1 MTDVVA
7 HLRAHPVLAIMRG
20 VPADHV
26 TALGRALLAGGVRSL
41 EVAFTDEDARDKI
54 AALVAEFADD
64 AGSADVVVGAGTVT
78 TPERAEAA
86 RAAGAAF
93 LVTPH
98 VAPGVNAFAREH
110 ALPVLCGAATP
121 SEIAQAREQG
131 AAFIK
136 LFPAGPLGPAYLRA
150 LLGPYPDLE
159 VFAVGGIGA
168 ANAAAFL
175 EAGALGL
182 GVGGA
187 LTSRDWTDP
196 DFAAVTALA
205 RELVGVLT
213 TAREART

>member
-1 MTDVVA
+1 MTDVVP

-20 VPADHV
+20 VPAEHV

-41 EVAFTDEDARDKI
+41 EVAFTDEDASDKI
-54 AALVAEFADD
+54 AALID
-64 AGSADVVVGAGTVT
+64 ALGEHVVVGAGTVT
-78 TPERAEAA
+78 TPARTEVA
-86 RAAGAAF
+86 RAAGATF

-98 VAPGVNAFAREH
+98 VAPAVNAFAREH
-110 ALPVLCGAATP
+110 ALPVLCWATTA
-121 SEIAQAREQG
+121 SEIVQACEQG

-136 LFPAGPLGPAYLRA
+136 LFPAGPLGPSYLRA

-175 EAGALGL
+175 EAGAIGV

-187 LTSRDWTDP
+187 LTSLDWAAP
-196 DFAAVTALA
+196 DLDVVTTLA
-205 RELVGVLT
+205 RELVGVVT
-213 TAREART
+213 MVREARS

>member
-20 VPADHV
+20 VPAEHV

-41 EVAFTDEDARDKI
+41 EVAFTDEDASDKI
-54 AALVAEFADD
+54 AALID
-64 AGSADVVVGAGTVT
+64 ALGEHVVVGAGTVT
-78 TPERAEAA
+78 TPARAEAA
-86 RAAGAAF
+86 RVAGATF

-98 VAPGVNAFAREH
+98 VAPAVNAFAREH
-110 ALPVLCGAATP
+110 ALPVLCGATTA
-121 SEIAQAREQG
+121 SEIVQAREQG
-131 AAFIK
+131 AALIK
-136 LFPAGPLGPAYLRA
+136 LFPAGPLGPSYLRA

-175 EAGALGL
+175 EAGAIGV

-187 LTSRDWTDP
+187 LTSRDWVAP

-205 RELVGVLT
+205 RALVGVVT
-213 TAREART
+213 TVREARS